1 MFTAA
6 LMGTSNTLQQG
17 SGCITLLGL
26 EQVLHEV
33 HLRKAAEVRPQFPR
47 RC

>member
-6 LMGTSNTLQQG
+6 LMGTSNTLQQET
-17 SGCITLLGL
+17 GCITLLGL

-33 HLRKAAEVRPQFPR
+33 HLRKAAEVRPQLPR
-47 RC
+47 GC